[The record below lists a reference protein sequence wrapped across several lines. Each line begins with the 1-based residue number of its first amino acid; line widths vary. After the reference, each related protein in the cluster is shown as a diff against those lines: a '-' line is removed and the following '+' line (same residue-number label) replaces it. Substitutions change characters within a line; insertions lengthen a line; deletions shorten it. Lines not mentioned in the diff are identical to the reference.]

1 MFSVRYCCYSADR
14 TASAQ
19 LGLFA
24 RLLVTDEEQET
35 EDTKKVRACG
45 GSVALWVT
53 GCSMRRYERYRRA
66 VSQADGREMSSV
78 RRDNGL
84 IRWRRLGW
92 GSSLKSG
99 I

>member
-35 EDTKKVRACG
+35 DETKTRKKSVRVG

-53 GCSMRRYERYRRA
+53 GCGMRWYGGIG
-66 VSQADGREMSSV
+66 QADGREMSSV
-78 RRDNGL
+78 RRDDGL
-84 IRWRRLGW
+84 IRWRRL
-92 GSSLKSG
+92 
-99 I
+99 

>member
-19 LGLFA
+19 FGLFA

-35 EDTKKVRACG
+35 DETKTRKKSVRVGGPLLCG
-45 GSVALWVT
+45 SRG
-53 GCSMRRYERYRRA
+53 GMRWYDMRDRA
-66 VSQADGREMSSV
+66 VSWADGREMSSV

-84 IRWRRLGW
+84 IRWRRL
-92 GSSLKSG
+92 
-99 I
+99 